1 VSTTE
6 IIYGFAGLLAGA
18 ILTGAMDA
26 ITQWHARRLEKR
38 AAARAIFGDLHWA
51 HELLKQAL
59 SEEDWSQIPSPPT
72 EDWVKYRDALSNGM
86 SGTAF
91 HTVGG
96 AYHDLLVLDYLR
108 RRKEPFNAERCEDA
122 IGRFEEAEEVMEDE
136 GLTRRDKKGMQA
148 QRQYMTSRGRDLAGE
163 DDWSAIAADG
173 EGAATDEDRS

>member
-6 IIYGFAGLLAGA
+6 ILYGFGGLLAGA

-26 ITQWHARRLEKR
+26 ITRWHERRLEKR

-51 HELLKQAL
+51 LELLKESL
-59 SEEDWSQIPSPPT
+59 VEKDWSQIPSPPT

-108 RRKEPFNAERCEDA
+108 DRKEPFNSGRCEEA
-122 IGRFEEAEEVMEDE
+122 IERFEEAEEVMEDE

-148 QRQYMTSRGRDLAGE
+148 QRQYMTSRRRDLAGGQDDLAE
-163 DDWSAIAADG
+163 DDSL
-173 EGAATDEDRS
+173 